1 MYTFHSQREA
11 AAAWAESGLFNK
23 GSAETHIRRFL
34 RLAANPG
41 GGGVT
46 LRSKLPQ
53 NDRAAIQT
61 GDIAEGCCPA
71 VQT

>member
-41 GGGVT
+41 GDVAVKT
-46 LRSKLPQ
+46 AAERSRGHP
-53 NDRAAIQT
+53 NW
-61 GDIAEGCCPA
+61 
-71 VQT
+71 

>member
-41 GGGVT
+41 GG
-46 LRSKLPQ
+46 
-53 NDRAAIQT
+53 
-61 GDIAEGCCPA
+61 
-71 VQT
+71 